1 MATYRQSL
9 EERVIKSKNDRDKTS
24 ALISQFKPFIASVA
38 QKKAGRYLQ
47 YGTDEELSVGLMA
60 FSEAVNSFD
69 KDRGR
74 FLSFARM
81 VISARLIDHFRKQ
94 ERGKAAEAVDNEG
107 AEDALDIKSIEQYGL
122 DNEAEDRKIEVIEY
136 TQKLKSWG
144 ISLEELVKVS
154 PRKEELRAYYKE
166 AVKVIMDNKDILDS
180 LLETKRLPI
189 KEIGKIIKLH
199 RKKLERGRIYII
211 ALVLALQGNFSYLDI
226 GRGDA

>member
-1 MATYRQSL
+1 MADYRQSL
-9 EERVIKSKNDRDKTS
+9 EERVIKSKNDREKIS
-24 ALISQFKPFIASVA
+24 ELISQFKPFIASVA

-47 YGTDEELSVGLMA
+47 YGADEELSVGLMA

-69 KDRGR
+69 RDRGR

-94 ERGKAAEAVDNEG
+94 ERSKGSETTDEEG
-107 AEDALDIKSIEQYGL
+107 AEEVLDIKAMKQYGL
-122 DNEAEDRKIEVIEY
+122 DSEAEDRKIEVIEY
-136 TQKLKSWG
+136 TQKLKEWG
-144 ISLEELVKVS
+144 ISLEDLVRVS
-154 PRKEELRAYYKE
+154 PRKEELREYYKK
-166 AVKVIMDNKDILDS
+166 AARAIMDNKDILDD

-211 ALVLALQGNFSYLDI
+211 AIVLALQGNFSYLDI
-226 GRGDA
+226 CGGDD

>member
-1 MATYRQSL
+1 
-9 EERVIKSKNDRDKTS
+9 
-24 ALISQFKPFIASVA
+24 
-38 QKKAGRYLQ
+38 
-47 YGTDEELSVGLMA
+47 
-60 FSEAVNSFD
+60 
-69 KDRGR
+69 
-74 FLSFARM
+74 M

-144 ISLEELVKVS
+144 ISMEELVKVS
-154 PRKEELRAYYKE
+154 PRKEELRAYYKK